1 MTLQSG
7 NKSHTK
13 LFPLHWSCLARSRWC
28 SDSERPLYPLSSHPP
43 SQCEHSHATPSQ
55 IQLPSPFRRSRYLP
69 QGQSSSRHCTLS
81 CAQIRNPNP
90 NPFSINDAQTDAR
103 PTSDLRAQARSPSI
117 LHPPFPTL
125 RCLRFSLWPLWRAR
139 LGHCRPLLLLLLL
152 LLMIRLCCRHFV
164 GSHLRHV
171 RGAALLHFFDYFRSL
186 SLS

>member
-28 SDSERPLYPLSSHPP
+28 SDSESPLTTLPP
-43 SQCEHSHATPSQ
+43 RRTNVNTHMQLRVGTGSQ
-55 IQLPSPFRRSRYLP
+55 IQLPSPSPFRRSRYLP
-69 QGQSSSRHCTLS
+69 QGQSSSSRHCTLS

-90 NPFSINDAQTDAR
+90 NPFSINDAQTDETDER
-103 PTSDLRAQARSPSI
+103 PPSPI
-117 LHPPFPTL
+117 PVRPPFPAL
-125 RCLRFSLWPLWRAR
+125 CCLRFSLWPLWRAR
-139 LGHCRPLLLLLLL
+139 LGHCRPLL